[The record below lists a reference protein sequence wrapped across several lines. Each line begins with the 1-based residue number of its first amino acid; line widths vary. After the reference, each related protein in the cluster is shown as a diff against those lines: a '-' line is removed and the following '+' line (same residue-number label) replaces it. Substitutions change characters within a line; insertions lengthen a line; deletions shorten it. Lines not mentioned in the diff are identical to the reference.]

1 MATALC
7 IMPIAAS
14 AQEHHAAETTPA
26 THTEHSVEAKST
38 SAAPEH
44 AAEMTHTEN
53 HEATTAESVHTTPHA
68 EGGHAEHIEGV
79 GPDGKYNPQEMI
91 MHHIGNSN
99 EFHIVGE
106 HENSI
111 SIPLPCILWSKLDG
125 VTTFMSSKLHHG
137 KIAFNRYV
145 LDHGVVGR
153 IKDMGV
159 FPAAETE
166 LDEIVHEKD
175 GEVETAYAIY
185 KGEKY
190 EIEKA
195 SNLTKMSSFIDF
207 SISKNVFTM
216 LMSLLLSFWIFM
228 TVAKRYKTNA
238 NQAPKGI
245 QNLFEVMINFII
257 DEVAKP
263 MLGVNYM
270 KYLPFILSAFFF
282 ILFNNLI
289 GLIPLFPGGANV
301 TGNLSTTMALALI
314 TFLLVNL
321 NGNRDYWKH
330 IFWMPGVPV
339 PMKIFL
345 APIEFLG
352 VFTKPVSLMIRLFA
366 NITAGHIIIL
376 SLVSLIFVFGNAG
389 QSMGGSVA
397 GAVVA
402 VPFTMFLN
410 VIEIIVAFIQAFIF
424 AILAASYI
432 GAATEVHAHDDHH

>member
-1 MATALC
+1 MKVIQFKSILSYTILAAALC

-14 AQEHHAAETTPA
+14 AQEHHTAETTPV
-26 THTEHSVEAKST
+26 THTEEAKST
-38 SAAPEH
+38 SVAPEH
-44 AAEMTHTEN
+44 ATEMTH
-53 HEATTAESVHTTPHA
+53 ATHA
-68 EGGHAEHIEGV
+68 AGEHAEHIEGV

-99 EFHIVGE
+99 EFHIIGE
-106 HENSI
+106 HENAI

-125 VTTFMSSKLHHG
+125 VTAFMSSKLHHG

-175 GEVETAYAIY
+175 GEVETSYAIY
-185 KGEKY
+185 KGEKF

-216 LMSLLLSFWIFM
+216 LLSLLLSFWIFM
-228 TVAKRYKTNA
+228 TVAKRYRTNA

-263 MLGVNYM
+263 MQV
-270 KYLPFILSAFFF
+270 
-282 ILFNNLI
+282 
-289 GLIPLFPGGANV
+289 
-301 TGNLSTTMALALI
+301 
-314 TFLLVNL
+314 
-321 NGNRDYWKH
+321 
-330 IFWMPGVPV
+330 
-339 PMKIFL
+339 
-345 APIEFLG
+345 
-352 VFTKPVSLMIRLFA
+352 
-366 NITAGHIIIL
+366 
-376 SLVSLIFVFGNAG
+376 
-389 QSMGGSVA
+389 
-397 GAVVA
+397 
-402 VPFTMFLN
+402 
-410 VIEIIVAFIQAFIF
+410 
-424 AILAASYI
+424 
-432 GAATEVHAHDDHH
+432 